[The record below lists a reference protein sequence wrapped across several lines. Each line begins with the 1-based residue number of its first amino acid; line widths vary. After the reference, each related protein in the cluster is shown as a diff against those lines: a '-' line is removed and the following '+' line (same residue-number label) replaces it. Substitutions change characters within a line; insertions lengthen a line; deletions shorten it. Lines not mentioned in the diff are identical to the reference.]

1 MTDTSKKGIIIYAL
15 NCDTLH
21 IPKRICRIR
30 PGGEKMKY
38 EMLYLIDSSI
48 ADEAREALIS
58 KFEGLVANLGGKVIS
73 TDKWGV
79 KKLAYPIDYKSDAF
93 YVLMTFEADG
103 SSIKELDRVCSI
115 TDGVMR
121 RMITKAI

>member
-1 MTDTSKKGIIIYAL
+1 
-15 NCDTLH
+15 
-21 IPKRICRIR
+21 
-30 PGGEKMKY
+30 MKY

-48 ADEAREALIS
+48 AEDAREALIA
-58 KFEGLVANLGGKVIS
+58 KFEGLVASLGGKVLS

-103 SSIKELDRVCSI
+103 SYIKELDRVCGI
-115 TDGVMR
+115 TDGVLR
-121 RMITKAI
+121 RMITKAN